1 MTAFGSNAVNR
12 VATDRE
18 LQHALVSEAARAP
31 SVHNVQP
38 ARWRFEPNG
47 GVRLFRATRRV
58 LPTADPSGH
67 DVRLSLGAA
76 WEGLS
81 IALSRCGLA
90 LTEPEPLS
98 ANAGPDLA
106 PIVHARL
113 VASHNGEDRL
123 ATWVEKRRS
132 YRGTFQRTSPE
143 VLERL
148 EAFRADDVSFTDPSA
163 SLAPFAAMYD
173 HANYAFLTNPAYQD
187 ELYQWLRLERSH
199 RDWGRDGINA
209 DCLALSA
216 SERWVASVAF
226 RPRVFRRL
234 VHVGIGRMLV
244 SEAAQ
249 IRSAAALLL
258 FVPERSLS
266 EFAVGRR
273 FYRLWLELTALGL
286 SLAPMS
292 ALADSPESAAALSEM
307 HGIPAS
313 RRLANVFRV
322 GTPPPRGVARSPRLP
337 VGELLV

>member
-1 MTAFGSNAVNR
+1 MTAFASIAVTR
-12 VATDRE
+12 VAADRE
-18 LQHALVSEAARAP
+18 LQRALVSEAARAP

-47 GVRLFRATRRV
+47 LVRLFRAPRRV
-58 LPTADPSGH
+58 LPAADPSGH
-67 DVRLSLGAA
+67 DVRLSLGAT

-81 IALSRCGLA
+81 IALSRRGLA
-90 LTEPEPLS
+90 LTEPEPFS
-98 ANAGPDLA
+98 ANAGLDLA
-106 PIVHARL
+106 PVAHARV
-113 VASHNGEDRL
+113 VAAHDGEDPL
-123 ATWVEKRRS
+123 ANWVEKRRS
-132 YRGTFQRTSPE
+132 YRGPFQRTAPE

-148 EAFRADDVSFTDPSA
+148 QAFRADDVRLSDPSV

-173 HANYAFLTNPAYQD
+173 SANYTFLADPAYHD
-187 ELYQWLRLERSH
+187 ELYQWLRLKRSH
-199 RDWGRDGINA
+199 RDWARDGINA

-216 SERWVASVAF
+216 PERWVASVAF

-234 VHVGIGRMLV
+234 VHLRVGRTLV

-266 EFAVGRR
+266 DFTVGRR

-292 ALADSPESAAALSEM
+292 ALADSPGSAAVLSDM
-307 HGIPAS
+307 HRVPAS
-313 RRLANVFRV
+313 RRLVNVFRL
-322 GTPPPRGVARSPRLP
+322 GTPPAGVARSPRLP
-337 VGELLV
+337 VDELLV